1 MEENNKKKKTSI
13 FFRNY
18 AKDGKGVKKE
28 DVITEYNFINFFKL
42 YARKFSKL
50 VYVNFLYIF
59 GNFPILFFLLGISG
73 YFAAKANTPTSVF
86 YPIAYGLFHAGETE
100 AAGALFG
107 LFGGVGIT
115 YYYGNAASIVLFSIS
130 ALALFTF
137 GPVNAGCAY
146 LIKQLV
152 KCEPIFLFQDFFQT
166 IKTNLRQSI
175 ILGIFDM
182 LMMGASVYAVSFY
195 LMNYQTYSILFFC
208 SLAMICV
215 YMFIRFYIYNIL
227 VTFKVNLR
235 QLLKNSFI
243 LAILAMG
250 KNFLALIAI
259 VAFGLITFALSAV
272 FMPAMV
278 IILMMFFF
286 STVSFIATYVA
297 YPKIKKYMI
306 DPYYPNGTMRDPDDG
321 EEADEEAD
329 GDAADEASS
338 EA

>member
-1 MEENNKKKKTSI
+1 MEENKKEENKKKKKTSI

-42 YARKFSKL
+42 YGRKFSKL

-59 GNFPILFFLLGISG
+59 GNFPLLFFMLGISG
-73 YFAAKANTPTSVF
+73 YFAAKANMPTSEF

-100 AAGALFG
+100 AAGTLFG
-107 LFGGVGIT
+107 LFGGVGLT
-115 YYYGNAASIVLFSIS
+115 YYYGNVASIVLFSIS
-130 ALALFTF
+130 ALAIFTF

-146 LIKQLV
+146 LIKSLI
-152 KCEPIFLFQDFFQT
+152 KCEPIFLFEDFFRT

-175 ILGIFDM
+175 IVGIFD
-182 LMMGASVYAVSFY
+182 LAIMGASAYAVSFY
-195 LMNYQTYSILFFC
+195 LMNYKTYSIMFFC
-208 SLAMICV
+208 SLAMVCV

-227 VTFKVNLR
+227 VTFKVSLR

-250 KNFLALIAI
+250 KNFLALLAI
-259 VAFGLITFALSAV
+259 VAFGLATFALSAV

-286 STVSFIATYVA
+286 STVSFVATYVA
-297 YPKIKKYMI
+297 YPKIKQYMI
-306 DPYYPNGTMRDPDDG
+306 DPYYPNGEARDPDEPAEDESES
-321 EEADEEAD
+321 EEQTDN
-329 GDAADEASS
+329 
-338 EA
+338 